1 MNITIKNYL
10 ASEIDRLITPD
21 TDLYCT
27 SVVVAVPSCPS
38 RPYPLVDV
46 SLSVDTICIS
56 ENDISIIFPND
67 AINYF
72 KIPSSFYSSIEV
84 I

>member
-21 TDLYCT
+21 TDLYVR
-27 SVVVAVPSCPS
+27 SVVVAVPSSSPS
-38 RPYPLVDV
+38 KSLIDISFRVKMFAV
-46 SLSVDTICIS
+46 SEDDL
-56 ENDISIIFPND
+56 SIIFPNG

-72 KIPSSFYSSIEV
+72 QIPSSFYSSIEV

>member
-21 TDLYCT
+21 TDIYCT
-27 SVVVAVPSCPS
+27 SVVVAVPSSSPS
-38 RPYPLVDV
+38 K
-46 SLSVDTICIS
+46 SLIDISFKVKMFCVS

-67 AINYF
+67 AMNF
-72 KIPSSFYSSIEV
+72 FQIPSSFYSSIEV

>member
-27 SVVVAVPSCPS
+27 SVVVAVPSSLPS
-38 RPYPLVDV
+38 KSLVDISFRVKMFAV
-46 SLSVDTICIS
+46 SES
-56 ENDISIIFPND
+56 DISIIFPNG
-67 AINYF
+67 ALNF
-72 KIPSSFYSSIEV
+72 FQIPSSLYSSIEV